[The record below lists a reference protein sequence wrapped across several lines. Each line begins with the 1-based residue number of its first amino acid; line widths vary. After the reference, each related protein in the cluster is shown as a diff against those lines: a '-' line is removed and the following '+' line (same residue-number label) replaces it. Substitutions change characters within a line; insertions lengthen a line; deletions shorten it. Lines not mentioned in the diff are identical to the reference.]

1 MWKQP
6 NQFNTEPVFQNC
18 PSCSEEFRVSP
29 SRIGKRVYCSRGCY
43 SEAVKGIP
51 FANVKHMMA
60 NKAKSYSVWKGMR
73 KRCNN
78 PNEPAY
84 KNYGGRGIKVCDRW
98 NDYTNFLEDMGEPPE
113 GLSIDRIDNDKG
125 YSPEN
130 CRWATKL
137 EQANNR
143 RVRKDAVTH

>member
-1 MWKQP
+1 MAKQS

-18 PSCSEEFRVSP
+18 PQCKLEFRLSP
-29 SRIGKRVYCSRGCY
+29 SRIGKKVYCSRTCY

-51 FANVKHMMA
+51 FANIKHLMA
-60 NKAKSYSVWKGMR
+60 NKNRSYGIWKGMR

-78 PNEPAY
+78 INEPAY
-84 KNYGGRGIKVCDRW
+84 KDYGGRGITVCERW
-98 NDYTNFLEDMGEPPE
+98 DDYTNFLSDMGEPPE
-113 GLSIDRIDNDKG
+113 GLSLDRRDNDKG

-130 CRWATKL
+130 CRWATKK

-143 RVRKDAVTH
+143 RKRNYATA